1 MIKAYIFDQDGTLYP
16 KNSELTDALRE
27 RTKEWISESLGITRE
42 EVNAIYAQLPK
53 EFPHAYHGFLSLGL
67 SPEEYHREVFDKV
80 DPALFLIEDKRL
92 VTLFSR
98 IPVPKFVVT
107 LASLGYSERLQQRL
121 GVYDSIEKTIS
132 AIEHPPTYS
141 KAEAYELIRGNLGI
155 TAEEI
160 CVIGDNLSTDILPA
174 VENGFKGIL
183 VDSSNVSNRG
193 FQVIG
198 SIYSLEEFLEN
209 RTPH

>member
-1 MIKAYIFDQDGTLYP
+1 MIKAYVFDQDGTLYL
-16 KNSELTDALRE
+16 KKSKLTDALRE
-27 RTKEWISESLGITRE
+27 RTKEWISGSLNITRE
-42 EVNAIYAQLPK
+42 EVNDIYARLPK
-53 EFPHAYHGFLSLGL
+53 EFSHPYHGFLSLGL
-67 SPEEYHREVFDKV
+67 SPEEYHREVFDQV
-80 DPALFLIEDKRL
+80 DPASCLGKDNRL

-98 IPVPKFVVT
+98 ISVPKFIVT

-141 KAEAYELIRGNLGI
+141 KAEAYESVRKNLGI
-155 TAEEI
+155 AAGEI